1 MIKKFWT
8 VQNDEKLLKL
18 IELLGREWTKIAQIF
33 NVPFITPKEV
43 KDRYRNKLNPSLKR
57 SRFDK
62 EEDKVIL

>member
-1 MIKKFWT
+1 
-8 VQNDEKLLKL
+8 V
-18 IELLGREWTKIAQIF
+18 LGREWTKIAQLF

-43 KDRYRNKLNPSLKR
+43 KDRYRNKLNPNLKR